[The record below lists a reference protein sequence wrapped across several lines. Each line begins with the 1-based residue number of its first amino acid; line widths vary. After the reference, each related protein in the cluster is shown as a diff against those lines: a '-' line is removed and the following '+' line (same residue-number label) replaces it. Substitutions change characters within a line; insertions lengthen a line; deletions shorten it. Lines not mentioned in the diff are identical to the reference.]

1 MFFFFRR
8 REAREREREKTME
21 EKIESR
27 SSGLTAPKRRPG
39 PSPSLSLFFTLPAR
53 PSLSLSLSL
62 RCHASTRTHARTHSP
77 RPPLH
82 AGPVSGVVMGGR
94 VWAESRRARER
105 ARPRFSLA
113 SRRFALPLS
122 IGASVPAARPP
133 PQLAHSAPAPTQ
145 WRANEV
151 TSHTMSSLPFFRPP
165 AARPPAPG
173 QPLSCSPP
181 AARSFHL
188 PAASSS
194 PPALPRLL
202 TASGCGSSLRA
213 WAWCPA
219 WGTRWTSFT
228 TTCWR

>member
-1 MFFFFRR
+1 
-8 REAREREREKTME
+8 ME

-27 SSGLTAPKRRPG
+27 SSVRAH
-39 PSPSLSLFFTLPAR
+39 SPEAQTGALSLSLAFFHIACSTL
-53 PSLSLSLSL
+53 SFSLSLSL